1 MIRRPPRSTRTDTLF
16 PYTTL
21 FRSGRGRVFWGMP
34 LREVLDAARLAPDVE
49 ITARSADPF
58 TNWIHRRTGDA
69 DIYFVANGRRRAED
83 LGCTF
88 RVTGRRPELWDQIG
102 TGSGREG
109 VGQEGVVSGWAGTVK

>member
-1 MIRRPPRSTRTDTLF
+1 
-16 PYTTL
+16 
-21 FRSGRGRVFWGMP
+21 MP

-88 RVTGRRPELWDQIG
+88 RVTGRRPELWDPM
-102 TGSGREG
+102 TGKTRRSDEHTSELQSLMRNSYA
-109 VGQEGVVSGWAGTVK
+109 VFCLQ